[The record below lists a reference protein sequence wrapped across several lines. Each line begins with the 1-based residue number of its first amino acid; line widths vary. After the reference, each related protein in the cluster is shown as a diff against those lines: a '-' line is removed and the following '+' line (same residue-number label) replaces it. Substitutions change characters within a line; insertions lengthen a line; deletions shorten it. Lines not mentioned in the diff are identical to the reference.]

1 MFRFPKH
8 GMNIKKNI
16 FGLTVYGLLLAGI
29 SLIYLFFAGDIA
41 LFVAFLYRVLPVGTA
56 VFLLAV
62 LGGLLWRE
70 RFLWGWCKRIFSILC
85 CLVLTFFV
93 VIGILTSLSR
103 LIRAPAD
110 FQITTPFFSGKT
122 VMVFVPHQDDEIN
135 LMGGVLEQYTAAGS
149 RVSVVFSTNGDYL
162 TSAEIR
168 MKEALDALA
177 EVGVPKEDVY
187 FLGFG
192 DSWQSQQQDDRTASH
207 IYNCQQAGQLWTSA
221 AGYVQ
226 TYGTSAKDAY
236 LTLPYT
242 RDAYLQSI
250 ASLILEQMP
259 DVIYCVDYDSHID
272 HKALD
277 LFFEEAL
284 GNILAEHPDYAP
296 AVYKGFCYG
305 TAWYAED
312 DFSENIN
319 LQSTR
324 KPEAD
329 VWSVSGLAYN
339 WEDRLRIPVSTEN
352 LNRILTGNTIY
363 RSLSRHASQN
373 AYYHSVNILNTDK
386 VFWQRR
392 TDSPLYNAVFLGDG
406 RPVEIWN
413 NFQLRDSLDI
423 SQNRFP
429 ADGAQGAEVIE
440 VQLPQAAY
448 IQSLVLYDHPDVQ
461 SKILAGHVE
470 LPDGTRVPFGPLSST
485 GTSVPIPEQS
495 LTTFRIFLTDTEGP
509 SPGLTEIEAYGES
522 PPRKTDWILALD
534 SRDNLAADY
543 WIEEGDQA
551 EFRLR
556 SFPGNLALL
565 SENVVI
571 TLEGSERCSWEEE
584 ADILRVFC
592 PRGEKTVVNISL
604 NDAVSTRFCVSNPR
618 PLVRSGIRL
627 LQWADRHTAYAWEAL
642 SYLWNLAVSRLP

>member
-1 MFRFPKH
+1 
-8 GMNIKKNI
+8 
-16 FGLTVYGLLLAGI
+16 
-29 SLIYLFFAGDIA
+29 
-41 LFVAFLYRVLPVGTA
+41 
-56 VFLLAV
+56 
-62 LGGLLWRE
+62 
-70 RFLWGWCKRIFSILC
+70 
-85 CLVLTFFV
+85 
-93 VIGILTSLSR
+93 
-103 LIRAPAD
+103 
-110 FQITTPFFSGKT
+110 
-122 VMVFVPHQDDEIN
+122 
-135 LMGGVLEQYTAAGS
+135 
-149 RVSVVFSTNGDYL
+149 
-162 TSAEIR
+162 
-168 MKEALDALA
+168 
-177 EVGVPKEDVY
+177 
-187 FLGFG
+187 
-192 DSWQSQQQDDRTASH
+192 
-207 IYNCQQAGQLWTSA
+207 
-221 AGYVQ
+221 
-226 TYGTSAKDAY
+226 
-236 LTLPYT
+236 
-242 RDAYLQSI
+242 
-250 ASLILEQMP
+250 
-259 DVIYCVDYDSHID
+259 
-272 HKALD
+272 
-277 LFFEEAL
+277 
-284 GNILAEHPDYAP
+284 
-296 AVYKGFCYG
+296 
-305 TAWYAED
+305 
-312 DFSENIN
+312 
-319 LQSTR
+319 
-324 KPEAD
+324 
-329 VWSVSGLAYN
+329 
-339 WEDRLRIPVSTEN
+339 
-352 LNRILTGNTIY
+352 
-363 RSLSRHASQN
+363 
-373 AYYHSVNILNTDK
+373 
-386 VFWQRR
+386 
-392 TDSPLYNAVFLGDG
+392 
-406 RPVEIWN
+406 VEIWN
-413 NFQLRDSLDI
+413 DFQLRDSLDI

-509 SPGLTEIEAYGES
+509 TPGLTEIEAYGES